1 MTVKEL
7 VEKLN
12 DIRDQGYGNFKVKL
26 NGESGELESVE
37 IKYGRSI
44 VELGCEE

>member
-12 DIRDQGYGNFKVKL
+12 DIKDQGYGDFTVKL
-26 NGESGELESVE
+26 NGEAGEVESTE

-44 VELGCEE
+44 VLLGCEE